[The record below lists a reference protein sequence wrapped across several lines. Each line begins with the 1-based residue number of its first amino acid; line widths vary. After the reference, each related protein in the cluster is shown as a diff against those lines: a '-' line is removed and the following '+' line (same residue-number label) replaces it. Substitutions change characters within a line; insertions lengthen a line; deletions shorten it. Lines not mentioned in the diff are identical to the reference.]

1 MNRYALFCVLL
12 PPLACSACTIYI
24 GPYEDNSASGRQ
36 LPEPNDRSGE
46 EPTLDEAQQAKK
58 EEAERYTVQVI
69 YQGAEILAAFQLPS
83 GDIIDFIDRDT
94 LPGLPYD
101 IPPLPFA
108 PDDLTLPPGV
118 EFGLTELEQIPELLA
133 LATTST
139 PFIRPAF
146 WPYILGETDA
156 TSIEDYLARYQI
168 GGQPFGVDRLY
179 AGLNSS
185 EPNRGVSGYVNQYRP
200 EVESGSFSLIE
211 LTVACPKDGPA
222 QEQIGVVIS
231 VDKANQFGRNRE
243 PLVDNEARLHIE
255 YANSKVGYVWDGVD
269 GNFVANPIRHHQPGE
284 IVPASVLDETTV
296 EHLLAIFQVPTGD
309 WWVAYNGDLLGYYPA
324 SLFTMLN
331 GSACRSAWYGEV
343 YRDLIKHPGAVKT
356 EMGSGEFAD
365 IGLLNAAHVRNPL
378 FYDLSWFGT
387 PLSETPSLS
396 QSLIPNVPQCYTRSA
411 LMQLGAPWDSTFLFL
426 GGPGGKDPG
435 CKWP

>member
-1 MNRYALFCVLL
+1 MGRRFSCHLL
-12 PPLACSACTIYI
+12 LLSILCSGCTIYI
-24 GPYEDNSASGRQ
+24 SPYDGKDGTASVLPNPGEGDADGPA
-36 LPEPNDRSGE
+36 
-46 EPTLDEAQQAKK
+46 LDEAQRARK

-69 YQGAEILAAFQLPS
+69 YRGAEIITAFQMPS
-83 GDIIDFIDRDT
+83 GDVIDFINRDT

-101 IPPLPFA
+101 IPPLPFPPEA
-108 PDDLTLPPGV
+108 LTLPPGV
-118 EFGLTELEQIPELLA
+118 EFGLTEMEQIPELLE
-133 LATTST
+133 LAATST

-146 WPYILGETDA
+146 WPYVLGETDA
-156 TSIEDYLARYQI
+156 ASIEDYLARYQI

-185 EPNRGVSGYVNQYRP
+185 EPNRGISGYVNQYRS

-231 VDKANQFGRNRE
+231 IDKANQFGRNRE

-255 YANSKVGYVWDGVD
+255 YANAQVGYVWDGVD
-269 GNFVANPIRHHQPGE
+269 GKFVANTIRRHQPNE
-284 IVPASVLDETTV
+284 IVPASVLDETSV
-296 EHLLAIFQVPTGD
+296 EHLLAIFQAPTGD
-309 WWVAYNGDLLGYYPA
+309 WWIAYNGDLLGYYPA

-331 GSACRSAWYGEV
+331 KNACRSAWYGEV
-343 YRDLIKHPGAVKT
+343 YRDLGKHPGAVKT
-356 EMGSGEFAD
+356 VMGSGEFAD
-365 IGLLNAAHVRNPL
+365 TGLLNAAHVRNPL

-387 PLSETPSLS
+387 PPTETPPLS

-426 GGPGGKDPG
+426 GGPGGKNPG